1 MSSRRFALVAFL
13 SLLFVAPA
21 AMAWGPLGHRIVAG
35 LAWDQLTPAT
45 QAAVRKLL
53 DSESPYIT
61 LVSIANWPDKLRDY
75 PDKQQLW
82 EHTHRMH
89 YINFDSSNCDYK
101 PPRQCRHG
109 QCIVAA
115 LEHYEAVLGNRSLPA
130 SERLK
135 ALKFVVHFVGD
146 EHQPLHAGYR
156 KDAGGN
162 FYKVRYFGEKSELHR
177 VWDSS
182 MLDTREM
189 TWKPYVKFLES
200 EGPVTLPATEPGMKP
215 PVQVAETSCR
225 ITRRIYPKGHSIG
238 KAYVKK
244 WLPLAE
250 HQLRLGGA
258 RLAKVL
264 NRILGN

>member
-1 MSSRRFALVAFL
+1 MWSRRFALVVFL
-13 SLLFVAPA
+13 SGLFVAPA

-45 QAAVRKLL
+45 RAAVKKLL
-53 DSESPYIT
+53 DSESPYIS

-75 PDKQQLW
+75 PDKHRLW
-82 EHTHRMH
+82 EHTRRMH
-89 YINFDSSNCDYK
+89 YINFDSSDCNYK
-101 PPRQCRHG
+101 PKLQCRHG

-115 LEHYEAVLGNRSLPA
+115 LEHYEAVLGNRHLPTR
-130 SERLK
+130 ERLQ

-162 FYKVRYFGEKSELHR
+162 FYKVTFFGEKSELHR
-177 VWDSS
+177 VWDSG

-189 TWKPYVKFLES
+189 TWKPYVKFLET
-200 EGPVTLPATEPGMKP
+200 EGPVTLPQAEPGVSS
-215 PVQVAETSCR
+215 PVQVAEASCR
-225 ITRRIYPKGHSIG
+225 ITRDIYPEGHTIG
-238 KAYVKK
+238 KTYVKR
-244 WLPLAE
+244 WLPVAE

-258 RLAKVL
+258 RLAEVL
-264 NRILGN
+264 NRILG